1 MTLDKRW
8 EQLAEHRAQLEK
20 LRDDEALTIA
30 RRNLLII
37 ELVDGGAHQGMVAAA
52 AGLAQGRLSDVLADE
67 TKWRQR
73 LTAGENVHPPAE
85 ETR

>member
-1 MTLDKRW
+1 VTVDRRW
-8 EQLAEHRAQLEK
+8 DTLAEFRWRLED
-20 LRDDEALTIA
+20 LRTEEALTIA

-37 ELVDGGAHQGMVAAA
+37 ELIDGGAHQGMVAET

-73 LTAGENVHPPAE
+73 LTAGENVRPPDE